1 MLSRRTILTI
11 LTQLWAALV
20 AVHVHWELTTLVTK
34 VVTTEV
40 VVTTPQKGYNLTRG
54 VVTTLQGGCT
64 SVTLCCV
71 TALKF
76 IHTLT
81 TL

>member
-1 MLSRRTILTI
+1 MFRLHSGRSCNGRDVRYTGVPP
-11 LTQLWAALV
+11 LV
-20 AVHVHWELTTLVTK
+20 LVTK

>member
-1 MLSRRTILTI
+1 MLENAGLDRT
-11 LTQLWAALV
+11 A
-20 AVHVHWELTTLVTK
+20 HWELTTLVTK